1 MDVHDKLDEL
11 TAVLEDARSMPMSA
25 SCIVNR
31 AELLALVD
39 EIRALL
45 PEELAHAD
53 LLLQEREAILAE
65 SRQEAQKIVDAA
77 YDEQDRLVSET
88 DVVREA
94 TERAAEERRAAA
106 EEAHALRTEVDD
118 YVDTKLANFEVV
130 LSRTLAAVQRGR
142 DALRRPGEDEFGDDD
157 GDDLADDAG
166 DVRREPGDRDDG
178 QAYAAGAA
186 DWDDGDE
193 PRPRPPRVV
202 GRHRRRPPP

>member
-77 YDEQDRLVSET
+77 YDEQDRLVSDTE
-88 DVVREA
+88 VMREA
-94 TERAAEERRAAA
+94 AARAAEERRAAS
-106 EEAHALRTEVDD
+106 EEAHGLRSEVDD

-130 LSRTLAAVQRGR
+130 LSRTLAAVKRGR
-142 DALRRPGEDEFGDDD
+142 ETLRQQEAADAEPAVGYAGPADDWEDEEEDDFT
-157 GDDLADDAG
+157 
-166 DVRREPGDRDDG
+166 G
-178 QAYAAGAA
+178 Q
-186 DWDDGDE
+186 
-193 PRPRPPRVV
+193 
-202 GRHRRRPPP
+202 GRHRRRVRQRAEEADAYDTDRFEPDPYR